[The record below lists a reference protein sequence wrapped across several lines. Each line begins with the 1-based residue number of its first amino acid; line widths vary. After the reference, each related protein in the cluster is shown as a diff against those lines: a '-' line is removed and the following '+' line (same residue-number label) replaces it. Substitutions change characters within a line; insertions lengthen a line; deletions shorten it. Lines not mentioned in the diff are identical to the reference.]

1 MTKDLVGTVWDSK
14 DGKRT
19 IVIAGYDGSMYY
31 SYTDLDGKRRRY
43 IQSSGLFRKYVLVP
57 LGNNH

>member
-1 MTKDLVGTVWDSK
+1 MTRDLVGTVWDSE

-31 SYTDLDGKRRRY
+31 SYTDLDGRGRRY
-43 IQSSGLFRKYVLVP
+43 IQSSGLFRKYIRRDSEER
-57 LGNNH
+57 

>member
-14 DGKRT
+14 DGKCT

-31 SYTDLDGKRRRY
+31 SYTDLDGRGWRY
-43 IQSSGLFRKYVLVP
+43 IQSSGLFRKYIRRDSEER
-57 LGNNH
+57 